1 MENKEL
7 KINAENALKAY
18 KSADSNGR
26 LILEQLFGEE
36 LFNPK
41 NIMDRVKT
49 FEDAMNELGSEHK
62 LVTLYESFMKD
73 IPEKDDFDNDV
84 ASYLKLRIVVAALN
98 EGWEPQFTEDE
109 YRWYPYFYLYTKEEY
124 NRLNED
130 EKKKCRVVG
139 RSHNSAYVSGGV
151 AYAYANY
158 AWSYSYSI
166 FGCRLALKS
175 EELAEYCGKQF
186 IDIWMDYLIA

>member
-7 KINAENALKAY
+7 KINAEKALKAY

-139 RSHNSAYVSGGV
+139 RSSNNAHVSGGV
-151 AYAYANY
+151 AYASASN
-158 AWSYSYSI
+158 AWSVSI
-166 FGCRLALKS
+166 TYHGCRLALKS

>member
-7 KINAENALKAY
+7 KINAEKALKAY

-139 RSHNSAYVSGGV
+139 RSGSDAHVNGGV
-151 AYAYANY
+151 ACAYASN
-158 AWSYSYSI
+158 AWSSSSTYS
-166 FGCRLALKS
+166 GCRLALKS

>member
-7 KINAENALKAY
+7 KINAEKALKAY

-139 RSHNSAYVSGGV
+139 RSYNGASVYGGV
-151 AYAYANY
+151 AYAYAIY
-158 AWSYSYSI
+158 AWSSSFTSYV
-166 FGCRLALKS
+166 CRLALKS

>member
-98 EGWEPQFTEDE
+98 ECWEPQFTEDE

-139 RSHNSAYVSGGV
+139 RSNSGAYVYGDV
-151 AYAYANY
+151 AYAYAKL
-158 AWSYSYSI
+158 AWSVSHTYY
-166 FGCRLALKS
+166 GCRLALKS

>member
-7 KINAENALKAY
+7 KINAEKALKAY

-139 RSHNSAYVSGGV
+139 RSNSNASVYGGV
-151 AYAYANY
+151 AYASAVS
-158 AWSYSYSI
+158 AWSFSSTSS
-166 FGCRLALKS
+166 GCRLALKS

>member
-7 KINAENALKAY
+7 KINAEKALKAY

-139 RSHNSAYVSGGV
+139 RSSNNAGVLCGV
-151 AYAYANY
+151 AYAYSNY
-158 AWSYSYSI
+158 AWSSSFTVY
-166 FGCRLALKS
+166 GCRLAFRT

>member
-7 KINAENALKAY
+7 KINAEKALKAY

-139 RSHNSAYVSGGV
+139 RSSHNAYVFGGV
-151 AYAYANY
+151 AYAVAGY
-158 AWSYSYSI
+158 AWSLSYAYY
-166 FGCRLALKS
+166 GCRLALKS

>member
-7 KINAENALKAY
+7 KINAEKALKAY

-139 RSHNSAYVSGGV
+139 RSGSSAFVYGGV
-151 AYAYANY
+151 AFASANS
-158 AWSYSYSI
+158 AWSYSSASY
-166 FGCRLALKS
+166 GCRLALKS

>member
-139 RSHNSAYVSGGV
+139 RSHSIASVYGGV
-151 AYAYANY
+151 AFAYADY
-158 AWSYSYSI
+158 AWSNSSANH
-166 FGCRLALKS
+166 GCRLALKS

>member
-7 KINAENALKAY
+7 KINAEKALKAY

-130 EKKKCRVVG
+130 KKKKCRVVG
-139 RSHNSAYVSGGV
+139 RSNYSAGVYGGV
-151 AYAYANY
+151 VYAYANC
-158 AWSYSYSI
+158 AWSSSYLDY
-166 FGCRLALKS
+166 GCRLAFKT